1 MAVRFAT
8 GNPETI
14 AAHFSKRRNFPQ
26 PAKKGRK
33 ERPCSLLERV
43 KRPYKS
49 NKSYTYNTIKRR
61 ICPLQ
66 DTLLQ
71 KGDYPRKLLYLFNLT
86 S

>member
-1 MAVRFAT
+1 LLLLVRFLVMAVRLVT
-8 GNPETI
+8 DNRGTI

-49 NKSYTYNTIKRR
+49 NKDYKYNTIK
-61 ICPLQ
+61 
-66 DTLLQ
+66 
-71 KGDYPRKLLYLFNLT
+71 
-86 S
+86 